1 MSAAC
6 PRHFQKRQRMLY
18 SNHLR
23 PTFHARPMRRVLS
36 VVLAALF
43 AFAPL
48 AAHAQGDGPVLQP
61 GDVLRITV
69 WENEAMS
76 GEVTVGPDGALMH
89 PLYRQLRVAGV
100 PLAEVDARMRTFLER
115 FVTNPQFVAE
125 PLLRVVVGGEVRQPN
140 LYSLAPG
147 TTVAQAM
154 VLAGGPTERGRLD
167 RVRLVRGGRQYVEN
181 LNGAGIAA
189 LLQEPIRSG
198 DQIIVEERATF
209 TRTYVGPALQILQA
223 IGSIVTTYVLIDQ
236 VIGADDDTP

>member
-1 MSAAC
+1 
-6 PRHFQKRQRMLY
+6 
-18 SNHLR
+18 
-23 PTFHARPMRRVLS
+23 MRRVLS

-43 AFAPL
+43 AFVPL
-48 AAHAQGDGPVLQP
+48 AAQAQDDGPVLQP

-140 LYSLAPG
+140 LYSLPPG
-147 TTVAQAM
+147 TTVAQAV

-167 RVRLVRGGRQYVEN
+167 RVRMVRGGRES
-181 LNGAGIAA
+181 LLDLTDPAA
-189 LLQEPIRSG
+189 PMANTAIQSG
-198 DQIIVEERATF
+198 DQFYV
-209 TRTYVGPALQILQA
+209 TRRNPNVFREYIAPA
-223 IGSIVTTYVLIDQ
+223 GGVLAA
-236 VIGADDDTP
+236 VVSLLNFLTR